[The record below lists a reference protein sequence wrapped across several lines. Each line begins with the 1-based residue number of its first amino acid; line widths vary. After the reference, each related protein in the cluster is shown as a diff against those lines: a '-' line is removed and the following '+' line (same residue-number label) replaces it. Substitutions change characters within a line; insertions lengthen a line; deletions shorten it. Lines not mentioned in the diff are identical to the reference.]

1 MVFLILIQFLNLFM
15 KKIFIFLVTMLLPLP
30 LVAQMFFENAYV
42 IDSWGNRRHVQIKNE
57 GWIENPTTIIIK
69 DESTGKESALGLTEI
84 DEFGLENGI
93 SFRKFTLPV
102 AHYEDDLN
110 KIDSNPDF
118 SPQTQTVFLKQLTA
132 GAVSLYSYHRGTTK
146 FFIGKNRETPTQLW
160 YKRYYNSNNDLQ
172 KNRTYQTQLSQLINC
187 PNTSFNNI
195 DYKTDSLTKLVM
207 TFNNGCVE
215 PEQSMKTKTKIRV
228 HILAEGHMISTTAN
242 ANEYYLDNIEM
253 DPKQVAK
260 IGVELEY
267 VLPILSNSFSVF
279 TAPKY
284 YRYKNDFVREYSV
297 DPHTQT
303 VAIDASILEIPVGF
317 RYYNYFNGGNALFL
331 SFAYVLNNT
340 LKSTMQVN
348 ALEYDLAAGGV
359 GSFHVGLGY
368 RYRKFMAEIQY
379 ERSGFQ
385 STKRIRNIRST
396 GFGVSL
402 KYNMF

>member
-1 MVFLILIQFLNLFM
+1 M
-15 KKIFIFLVTMLLPLP
+15 KKIFILLVTMLLPLP
-30 LVAQMFFENAYV
+30 LMSQMFFENGYV
-42 IDSWGNRRHVQIKNE
+42 IDSKRNKRHVQIKNE
-57 GWIENPTTIIIK
+57 GWVESPTTIIIK
-69 DESTGKESALGLTEI
+69 DESTGKESAEGLSES

-93 SFRKFTLPV
+93 TFRKFTLPV
-102 AHYEDDLN
+102 AHYEDDLS

-132 GAVSLYSYHRGTTK
+132 GALSLYSYHRGTTK
-146 FFIGKNRETPTQLW
+146 FFIGRDRETPTQLW

-187 PNTSFNNI
+187 PHINLNNV
-195 DYKTDSLTKLVM
+195 DYKTDALTKLIG

-215 PEQSMKTKTKIRV
+215 PKQSTKTKTKIRV
-228 HILAEGHMISTTAN
+228 HILAEGNMISTTAN
-242 ANEYYLDNIEM
+242 ANEYYLDDIEM
-253 DPKQVAK
+253 NPKQVAK

-267 VLPILSNSFSVF
+267 VLPMLGNSFSVF

-284 YRYKNDFVREYSV
+284 YRYKNDLVREYPV

-317 RYYNYFNGGNALFL
+317 RYYNYFNGNNALFL

-340 LKSTMQVN
+340 LESTMQVN
-348 ALEYDLAAGGV
+348 TLEYDLAAGGV

-368 RYRKFMAEIQY
+368 RYRKLMAEMQY
-379 ERSGFQ
+379 ERYGFQ
-385 STKRIRNIRST
+385 TTKRIRNIRNT

-402 KYNMF
+402 KYNVF

>member
-1 MVFLILIQFLNLFM
+1 M
-15 KKIFIFLVTMLLPLP
+15 KKIFILLVTMLLPLP
-30 LVAQMFFENAYV
+30 LMSQMFFENGYV
-42 IDSWGNRRHVQIKNE
+42 IDSKRNKRHVQIKNE
-57 GWIENPTTIIIK
+57 GWVESPTTIIIK
-69 DESTGKESALGLTEI
+69 DESTGKESAEGLSEI

-93 SFRKFTLPV
+93 TFRKFTLPV
-102 AHYEDDLN
+102 AHYEDDLS

-132 GAVSLYSYHRGTTK
+132 GALSLYSYHRGTTK
-146 FFIGKNRETPTQLW
+146 FFIGKDRETPTQLW

-187 PNTSFNNI
+187 PHINLNNV
-195 DYKTDSLTKLVM
+195 DYKTDALTKLIG

-215 PEQSMKTKTKIRV
+215 PKQSTKTKTKIRV
-228 HILAEGHMISTTAN
+228 HILAEGNMISTTAN
-242 ANEYYLDNIEM
+242 SNEYYLDDIEM
-253 DPKQVAK
+253 NPKQVAK

-267 VLPILSNSFSVF
+267 VLPMLGNSFSVF

-284 YRYKNDFVREYSV
+284 YRYKNDLVREYPV

-317 RYYNYFNGGNALFL
+317 RYYNYFNGNNALFL

-340 LKSTMQVN
+340 LESTMQVN
-348 ALEYDLAAGGV
+348 TLEYDLAAGGV

-368 RYRKFMAEIQY
+368 RYRKLMAEMQY
-379 ERSGFQ
+379 ERYGFQ
-385 STKRIRNIRST
+385 TTKRIRNIRNT

-402 KYNMF
+402 KYNVF

>member
-1 MVFLILIQFLNLFM
+1 M
-15 KKIFIFLVTMLLPLP
+15 KKIFILLVTMLLPLP
-30 LVAQMFFENAYV
+30 LMSQMFFENGYV
-42 IDSWGNRRHVQIKNE
+42 IDSKRNKRHVQIKNE
-57 GWIENPTTIIIK
+57 GWVESPTTIIIK
-69 DESTGKESALGLTEI
+69 DESTGKESAAGLSEI

-93 SFRKFTLPV
+93 TFRKFTLPV
-102 AHYEDDLN
+102 AHYEDDLS

-132 GAVSLYSYHRGTTK
+132 GALSLYSYHRGTTK
-146 FFIGKNRETPTQLW
+146 FFIGKDRETPTQLW

-187 PNTSFNNI
+187 PHINLNNV
-195 DYKTDSLTKLVM
+195 DYKTDALTKLIG

-215 PEQSMKTKTKIRV
+215 PKQSTKTKTKIRV
-228 HILAEGHMISTTAN
+228 HILAEGNMISTTAN
-242 ANEYYLDNIEM
+242 ANEYYLDDIEM
-253 DPKQVAK
+253 NPKQVGK

-267 VLPILSNSFSVF
+267 VLPMLGNSFSVF

-284 YRYKNDFVREYSV
+284 YRYKNDLVREYPV

-317 RYYNYFNGGNALFL
+317 RYYNYFNGNNALFL

-340 LKSTMQVN
+340 LESTMQVN
-348 ALEYDLAAGGV
+348 TLEYDLAAGGV

-368 RYRKFMAEIQY
+368 RYRKLMAEMQY
-379 ERSGFQ
+379 ERYGFQ
-385 STKRIRNIRST
+385 TTKRIRNIRNT

-402 KYNMF
+402 KYNVF

>member
-1 MVFLILIQFLNLFM
+1 M
-15 KKIFIFLVTMLLPLP
+15 KKIFILLVTMLLPLP
-30 LVAQMFFENAYV
+30 LMSQMFFENGYV
-42 IDSWGNRRHVQIKNE
+42 IDSKRNKRHVQIKNE
-57 GWIENPTTIIIK
+57 GWVESPTTIIIK
-69 DESTGKESALGLTEI
+69 DESTGKESAEGLSEI

-93 SFRKFTLPV
+93 TFRKFTLPV
-102 AHYEDDLN
+102 AHYEDDLS

-132 GAVSLYSYHRGTTK
+132 GALSLYSYHRGTTK
-146 FFIGKNRETPTQLW
+146 FFIGKDRETPTQLW

-187 PNTSFNNI
+187 PHINLNNV
-195 DYKTDSLTKLVM
+195 DYKTDALTKLIG

-215 PEQSMKTKTKIRV
+215 PKQSTKTKTKIRV
-228 HILAEGHMISTTAN
+228 HILAEGKMISTTAN
-242 ANEYYLDNIEM
+242 SNEYYLDDIEM
-253 DPKQVAK
+253 NPKQVAK

-267 VLPILSNSFSVF
+267 VLPMLGKSFSVF

-284 YRYKNDFVREYSV
+284 YRYKNDLVREYPV

-317 RYYNYFNGGNALFL
+317 RYYNYFNGNNALFL

-340 LKSTMQVN
+340 LESTMQVN
-348 ALEYDLAAGGV
+348 TLEYDLAAGGV

-368 RYRKFMAEIQY
+368 RYRKLMAEMQY
-379 ERSGFQ
+379 ERYGFQ
-385 STKRIRNIRST
+385 TTKRIRNIRNT

-402 KYNMF
+402 KYNVF

>member
-1 MVFLILIQFLNLFM
+1 M
-15 KKIFIFLVTMLLPLP
+15 KKIFILLVTMLLPLP
-30 LVAQMFFENAYV
+30 LMSQMFFENGYV
-42 IDSWGNRRHVQIKNE
+42 IDSKRNKRHVQIKNE
-57 GWIENPTTIIIK
+57 GWVESPTTIIIK
-69 DESTGKESALGLTEI
+69 DESTGKESAEGLSEI

-93 SFRKFTLPV
+93 TFRKFTLPV
-102 AHYEDDLN
+102 AHYEDDLS

-132 GAVSLYSYHRGTTK
+132 GALSLYSYHRGTTK
-146 FFIGKNRETPTQLW
+146 FFIGKDRETPTQLW

-187 PNTSFNNI
+187 PHINLNNV
-195 DYKTDSLTKLVM
+195 DYKTDALTKLIG

-215 PEQSMKTKTKIRV
+215 PKQSTKTKTKIRV
-228 HILAEGHMISTTAN
+228 HILAEGNMISTTAN
-242 ANEYYLDNIEM
+242 ANEYYLDDIEM
-253 DPKQVAK
+253 NPKQVAK

-267 VLPILSNSFSVF
+267 VLPMLGNSFSVF

-284 YRYKNDFVREYSV
+284 YRYKNDLVREYPV

-317 RYYNYFNGGNALFL
+317 RYYNYFNGNNALFL

-340 LKSTMQVN
+340 LESTMQVN
-348 ALEYDLAAGGV
+348 TLEYDLAAGGV

-368 RYRKFMAEIQY
+368 RYRKLMAEMQY
-379 ERSGFQ
+379 ERYGFQ
-385 STKRIRNIRST
+385 TTKRIRNIRNT

-402 KYNMF
+402 KYNVF

>member
-1 MVFLILIQFLNLFM
+1 M
-15 KKIFIFLVTMLLPLP
+15 KKNFILLVTMLLPLP
-30 LVAQMFFENAYV
+30 LMAQIFFENGYV
-42 IDSWGNRRHVQIKNE
+42 IDSKRNKRHVQIKNE
-57 GWIENPTTIIIK
+57 GWVESPTTIIIK
-69 DESTGKESALGLTEI
+69 DESTGKESAEGLSEI

-93 SFRKFTLPV
+93 TFRKFTIPV

-118 SPQTQTVFLKQLTA
+118 TPQTQTVFLKQLTA
-132 GAVSLYSYHRGTTK
+132 GALSLYSYHRGTTK
-146 FFIGKNRETPTQLW
+146 FFIGKDRETPTQLW

-187 PNTSFNNI
+187 PHINLNNI
-195 DYKTDSLTKLVM
+195 DYKTDALTKLIG

-215 PEQSMKTKTKIRV
+215 PKQSTKTKTKIRV
-228 HILAEGHMISTTAN
+228 HILAEGKMISTTAN
-242 ANEYYLDNIEM
+242 SNEYYLDDIEM
-253 DPKQVAK
+253 NPKQVAK

-267 VLPILSNSFSVF
+267 VLPMLGNSFSVF

-284 YRYKNDFVREYSV
+284 YRYKNDFVREYPV

-317 RYYNYFNGGNALFL
+317 RYYNYFNGNNALFL

-340 LKSTMQVN
+340 LESTMQVN
-348 ALEYDLAAGGV
+348 TLEYDLAAGGV
-359 GSFHVGLGY
+359 GSYHVGVGY
-368 RYRKFMAEIQY
+368 KYRKFMAEMQY

-385 STKRIRNIRST
+385 TTERIKNIRGN
-396 GFGVSL
+396 GFGISL
-402 KYNMF
+402 KYKLL